1 MPFRFRRSFGPRWL
15 KLNVSKTGLSVS
27 SGVPGF
33 HVNQDLSGRR
43 KKPTRVTVGLPGT
56 GLSYYENFGGEPAP
70 TLLTPPPAGEPTR
83 PESPWSRVPIEPQP
97 KRRRTLRT
105 LIIILGLLTRAI
117 VVSLM
122 AH

>member
-33 HVNQDLSGRR
+33 HVNEDLSGRR
-43 KKPTRVTVGLPGT
+43 KKPTRITVGLPGT
-56 GLSYYENFGGEPAP
+56 GLSYYEDLGR
-70 TLLTPPPAGEPTR
+70 TSTPNLPPQPLSGA
-83 PESPWSRVPIEPQP
+83 IEQP
-97 KRRRTLRT
+97 KRRPLHTLFV
-105 LIIILGLLTRAI
+105 LFALFVLAI
-117 VVSLM
+117 AIGMM